1 MANLVVIVLWAIRA
15 KQAFVYQ
22 TAVSLPVQGVTSV
35 MVAVTLVGVAMVKF
49 VTATTNVWKAALVR
63 MFVGLQ
69 NAVRFVVLLVVA
81 ITVHV
86 GKAWFA
92 TLARVLT
99 TAYASQTVARMPVM

>member
-1 MANLVVIVLWAIRA
+1 M
-15 KQAFVYQ
+15 
-22 TAVSLPVQGVTSV
+22 T
-35 MVAVTLVGVAMVKF
+35 VAVTLVGVVMVKF
-49 VTATTNVWKAALVR
+49 VTATTNAWKAALVR
-63 MFVGLQ
+63 MFVELQ

-99 TAYASQTVARMPVM
+99 TAYVSPTVARMPVM